1 MMKKGKMKSK
11 KASNTG
17 FSFMR
22 MLGLSRESSEEKVAE
37 ERNAEFECESEEA
50 ENCVEDLAS
59 GYSVAPEKQSYSV
72 LDDDIKIE
80 QSHRLVSRAMK
91 MNKFK

>member
-1 MMKKGKMKSK
+1 MGMV
-11 KASNTG
+11 
-17 FSFMR
+17 
-22 MLGLSRESSEEKVAE
+22 GLSKSSSEERAAE
-37 ERNAEFECESEEA
+37 SDDESEEI
-50 ENCVEDLAS
+50 ENSEKECAS
-59 GYSVAPEKQSYSV
+59 GFTVAPEKQSYSV